1 MRNFR
6 SSVTGSVAESAGRG
20 ERSVKHVCMRRKIVC
35 DVSFREK
42 TYGENGNTSYI
53 RGAVFED
60 ANLLEVGTDGFIQ
73 GPIL

>member
-1 MRNFR
+1 
-6 SSVTGSVAESAGRG
+6 
-20 ERSVKHVCMRRKIVC
+20 MRRKIVC